1 MAAPVLTQNSI
12 ITHEMLA
19 DLPAAVQRYL
29 TYSGVI
35 GQRPTETVRLQYT
48 GKFRLARDKPWMRLD
63 VDQYY
68 ATTPPAF
75 QWNARFR
82 MFGVP
87 FMVGS
92 DTYTDGHGH
101 MFGKLL
107 GLKTIFDARGPEMDM
122 GTMVRY
128 LQEAAWFPTAFLNR
142 DYFTWGEVDDHAADL
157 TFTHGGR
164 SVTAR
169 LFFDDTGRYIN
180 LIAERYMENNGTYR
194 MGTWAAPMI
203 EYGHF
208 DGFNVPVSGSG
219 VWYLPE
225 GDLAYITL
233 RMTNIVYNQ
242 PIPVISDNR

>member
-1 MAAPVLTQNSI
+1 MVTRERSATGQV
-12 ITHEMLA
+12 ITTDMLA
-19 DLPAAVQRYL
+19 DLPTPVQRYL
-29 TYSGVI
+29 TFSGVI
-35 GQRPTETVRLQYT
+35 GRVPTQTVRLKYR
-48 GKFRLARDKPWMRLD
+48 GKFRLARDKPWMQLD
-63 VDQYY
+63 ADQYY
-68 ATTPPAF
+68 TTTPPAF

-92 DTYTDGHGH
+92 DTYKDSHGH

-122 GTMVRY
+122 GTMLRY

-142 DYFTWGEVDDHAADL
+142 DYFTWSAVDDHAADV
-157 TFTHGGR
+157 TFTDGGK

-169 LFFDDTGRYIN
+169 MFFDDQGRYMN
-180 LIAERYMENNGTYR
+180 FIAQRYMESGGTYR

-208 DGFNVPVSGSG
+208 SGLNVPVSGYG
-219 VWYLPE
+219 TWYLPE
-225 GDLAYITL
+225 GDLPYITL
-233 RMTNIVYNQ
+233 RVSEITYDQ
-242 PIPVISDNR
+242 PIPAI